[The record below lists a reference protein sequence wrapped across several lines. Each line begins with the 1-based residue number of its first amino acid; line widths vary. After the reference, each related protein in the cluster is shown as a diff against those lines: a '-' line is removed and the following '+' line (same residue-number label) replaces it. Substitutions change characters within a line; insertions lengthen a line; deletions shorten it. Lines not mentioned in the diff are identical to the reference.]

1 MGGGSCRRGFTL
13 LELLVVL
20 AIIGLLVGLVFPSL
34 SKGRAHSQAVACQ
47 SRLRQVALSVQMY
60 ADEHDGAV
68 LHSYD
73 VAGQDSVGWVKLLQ
87 PYLQKPE
94 NLRCPLDGT
103 RSWEADPFQPSLGY
117 RTTSYAIND
126 TLTPD
131 ADPPVHQLSRIK
143 HPERVVLLA
152 ELRDELVG
160 DHFHPANWALFLG
173 TPEDEIAHDRHGG
186 QAFYAFADYH
196 LEKLPLERVWV
207 GGGAVNL
214 MTPPP
219 K

>member
-1 MGGGSCRRGFTL
+1 MDGLRHRRGFTL

-34 SKGRAHSQAVACQ
+34 SKGRASSQAIACQ
-47 SRLRQVALSVQMY
+47 GRLRQIALVVQMY
-60 ADEHDGAV
+60 ADENNGAV

-73 VAGQDSVGWVKLLQ
+73 VAGQDSVGWVKLVQ

-94 NLRCPLDGT
+94 SLRCPLDGT
-103 RSWEADPFQPSLGY
+103 RAWEPDPFLPTQGL

-126 TLTPD
+126 TLTPE
-131 ADPPVHQLSRIK
+131 ADPPVQQLSRIK
-143 HPERVVLLA
+143 HVEKVVLLA

-173 TPEDEIAHDRHGG
+173 TPEEEIAHDRHSG

-196 LEKLPLERVWV
+196 VEKLPLEKVWQSN
-207 GGGAVNL
+207 GTVNL

-219 K
+219 Q